1 MDGLHP
7 PILVVE
13 DMPNVLEFLEVT
25 LSFNGFPVATARNG
39 QEALEM
45 IASQPPRIVITD
57 ILMPKMDGY
66 ILAYKLR
73 SQPDTQQI
81 PIIFLSAT
89 YVSPEDKAFALS
101 LGAVRF
107 LEKPVDTGEL
117 LHTVTEALASSG
129 GREANPISEH
139 LFFEGYRDRLENKLR
154 HKNMQIARTERLLE
168 TIAEPQRPDFESL
181 LEEAHM
187 HQKEIQLELS
197 ELYTILKEPKIY
209 S

>member
-1 MDGLHP
+1 MNQLQP
-7 PILVVE
+7 PILIVE

-25 LSFNGFPVATARNG
+25 LSFNGYHVTTARNG
-39 QEALEM
+39 QEALEV
-45 IASQPPRIVITD
+45 IASQSPAVVITD

-73 SQPDTQQI
+73 TEPATRKI

-107 LEKPVDTGEL
+107 LEKPVDTGEFL
-117 LHTVTEALASSG
+117 ETVKAALSYHEQKDTHSL
-129 GREANPISEH
+129 SEH
-139 LFFEGYRDRLENKLR
+139 QFLQCYRNRLETKLR
-154 HKNMQIARTERLLE
+154 HKSMQIARTERLLE

-181 LEEAHM
+181 LEEAYM
-187 HQKEIQLELS
+187 HKKEIQLELS
-197 ELYTILKEPKIY
+197 ELFTILKTPFN
-209 S
+209 